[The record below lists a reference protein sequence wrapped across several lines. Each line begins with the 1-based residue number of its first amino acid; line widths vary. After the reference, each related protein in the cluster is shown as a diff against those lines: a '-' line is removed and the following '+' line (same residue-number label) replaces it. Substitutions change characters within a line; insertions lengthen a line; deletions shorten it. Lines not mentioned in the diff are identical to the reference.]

1 MKSGSGTGIFITYF
15 NLAFDLIIL
24 LKFSFVTNSSSSS
37 RSAKLEGGCFIWRF
51 ATSCFT
57 TSATIRV
64 GSILTLTT
72 PSLVVTLFVG
82 ISVLEEAPLAAAR
95 ERRASPGPLVCED
108 MCHRIKPRISRPC
121 ELVSFPA
128 RPASPPVTILNLFP
142 VAASQWRPRLSHSR
156 RIYSIL
162 FFSVSR
168 AKYQRLVFNLHLTCA
183 DMYVS
188 RPDASLLYSKDHS

>member
-1 MKSGSGTGIFITYF
+1 MKRGSGTGIFITYF
-15 NLAFDLIIL
+15 NLALDLIIL

-82 ISVLEEAPLAAAR
+82 ISVFEEAPLAAAR
-95 ERRASPGPLVCED
+95 ERRASPRPFVCEA
-108 MCHRIKPRISRPC
+108 MCHRTKPRISSPC
-121 ELVSFPA
+121 ELVSFPV
-128 RPASPPVTILNLFP
+128 RSASPPITLRFDSSLPIPGRVPHNGDSVCLTTDGHTQFYF
-142 VAASQWRPRLSHSR
+142 SR
-156 RIYSIL
+156 S
-162 FFSVSR
+162 
-168 AKYQRLVFNLHLTCA
+168 
-183 DMYVS
+183 
-188 RPDASLLYSKDHS
+188 